1 MGLVVLRLTST
12 RIIFFSL
19 YLSKLLAVFSK
30 DIYLDDQSKKIIS
43 RIIGP
48 VFAFLGN
55 RNYLNPRI
63 SNIYKNTPMRSAF
76 KKITALNKA
85 TIFRSLGI
93 SIVFM
98 AFYAVVLYILIN
110 SPA

>member
-1 MGLVVLRLTST
+1 
-12 RIIFFSL
+12 
-19 YLSKLLAVFSK
+19 
-30 DIYLDDQSKKIIS
+30 
-43 RIIGP
+43 
-48 VFAFLGN
+48 
-55 RNYLNPRI
+55 
-63 SNIYKNTPMRSAF
+63 MRSAF

-110 SPA
+110 SPD